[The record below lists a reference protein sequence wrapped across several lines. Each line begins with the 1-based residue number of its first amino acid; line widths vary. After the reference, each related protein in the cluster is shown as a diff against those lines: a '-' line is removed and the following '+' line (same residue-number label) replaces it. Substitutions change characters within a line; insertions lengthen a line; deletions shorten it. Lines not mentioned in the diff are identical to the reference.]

1 MGIPA
6 TVAAMIRFAIA
17 VASAALLAG
26 LASAA
31 TVTGTPRADVL
42 RGTPRADVLDGRAGN
57 DTLVGLSGADV
68 MVGGPGRDA
77 ITGGEGDDR
86 VPAHADGTRDRIG
99 CGAGRDIVTA
109 DASDVVQRDCE
120 VVSRQISS
128 DRTTDPI
135 GQHGTQVEPDTF
147 AFGSTIVSVFQ
158 TGRVS
163 EGGAV
168 AIGFS
173 TSLDGGTTWRT
184 GLLPGVSDSS
194 PRPGPADR
202 ASDPV
207 IAYDSTHR
215 VWLAATLGIS
225 QRTNS
230 FYLYVNRS
238 SDGLTWSDPVAAV
251 TGPTGDLDKEW
262 VTCDNGAAS
271 PFRGNCYLSYFHVG
285 SREIRTT
292 TTTDGGLTWNQP
304 VANSPVPPEGVDFNG
319 AQPLVLPNGRLVV
332 VYTAFAGANSGSRS
346 DIQATRST
354 DGGASFSA
362 PVRVALLSMA
372 DIPAMRTFALASAE
386 VDGAGRM
393 YVVWEGCPGGD
404 ACSASRIVMS
414 TSADGVTWTP
424 AQAVT
429 TGSQAVDHFLPG
441 IGANPAATG
450 RLALVYHSIPDNC
463 ANAPACPGIDIFHTR
478 SLDGGRTWSRQQRLT
493 AEPIELDSIAR
504 TRIGLMLADYV
515 STSFVRGRPVSVFML
530 ASLRISGRFRQAA
543 FAYR

>member
-1 MGIPA
+1 MLRL
-6 TVAAMIRFAIA
+6 AAALTTG
-17 VASAALLAG
+17 ALLAG

-57 DTLVGLSGADV
+57 DTLLGLSGADV
-68 MVGGPGRDA
+68 MVGGPGRDTIA
-77 ITGGEGDDR
+77 GGKGDDR
-86 VPAHADGTRDRIG
+86 VPAHGDGTRDRIG
-99 CGAGRDIVTA
+99 CGAGRDIVTSDTA
-109 DASDVVQRDCE
+109 DVVQRDCE

-128 DRTTDPI
+128 DRTSDPI
-135 GQHGTQVEPDTF
+135 GQHATQAEPDTF

-158 TGRVS
+158 NGRTFG
-163 EGGAV
+163 GGAV

-173 TSLDGGTTWRT
+173 TSTDGGATWRT

-194 PRPGPADR
+194 PRPGPSER

-207 IAYDSTHR
+207 VAYDAAHR

-225 QRTNS
+225 ERTSS

-238 SDGLTWSDPVAAV
+238 PDGLTWSDPVAAV

-262 VTCDNGAAS
+262 ITCDNGTAS

-285 SREIRTT
+285 SRELRTT
-292 TTTDGGLTWNQP
+292 TTRDGGLTWSTP
-304 VANSPVPPEGVDFNG
+304 VANSPIPPRR
-319 AQPLVLPNGRLVV
+319 GRLQRRAADR
-332 VYTAFAGANSGSRS
+332 TAERPARRRLLGLRRPEREHPRRCPGHAIEGRRSIVLRARRESRS
-346 DIQATRST
+346 SR
-354 DGGASFSA
+354 
-362 PVRVALLSMA
+362 P
-372 DIPAMRTFALASAE
+372 RTFPRYERFALASAE
-386 VDGAGRM
+386 VDGSGRAF
-393 YVVWEGCPGGD
+393 VVWEGCPGGG

-414 TSADGVTWTP
+414 TSVDGVTWTP

-450 RLALVYHSIPDNC
+450 RLALVYHSIPDDC
-463 ANAPACPGIDIFHTR
+463 ANVPTCPGIDVFHTR
-478 SLDGGRTWSRQQRLT
+478 STDGGRTWSRQQRLT

-504 TRIGLMLADYV
+504 TRLGLMLADYV

-530 ASLRISGRFRQAA
+530 ASPRISGRFRQAT